1 MHMGPLRARLQ
12 LGHVILGIL
21 EPMEMKP
28 LEAHHRSIA
37 KSISYRIASLAVDSM
52 VAYLFTRDV
61 ALSAGIVVIVNTYS
75 TVLYYLHER
84 VWAHIHWG
92 HQK

>member
-1 MHMGPLRARLQ
+1 
-12 LGHVILGIL
+12 
-21 EPMEMKP
+21 MELKP
-28 LEAHHRSIA
+28 LEKNHRSIV
-37 KSISYRIASLAVDSM
+37 KSISYRVLSLAVDST

-61 ALSAGIVVIVNTYS
+61 ALSAGIVVLVNTYS

>member
-1 MHMGPLRARLQ
+1 MKFSA
-12 LGHVILGIL
+12 L
-21 EPMEMKP
+21 EWHK
-28 LEAHHRSIA
+28 RSIV
-37 KSISYRIASLAVDSM
+37 KSISYRVLSLTVDSL

-61 ALSAGIVVIVNTYS
+61 ALSATIVIVVNTYS

-92 HQK
+92 HTRLLATPFPGELKSESTPRPQ